1 MYIRS
6 NGNVGIGQTN
16 PQVKLEVSGQVRADD
31 DFQHKGT
38 GGYYLYNSSM
48 GFRGALYDNGSVTSI
63 YGDGNGSTP
72 VININSDSVG
82 IGTTSPTQKLE
93 VDGNINANEL
103 HLNDTNTIVKEG
115 NANSV
120 KIQTNSGYVDIGPQ
134 NTGFSHFNTDRGRF
148 YFNKGADFDGD
159 IRAYSNPTTKI
170 EESTGHIFELGE
182 RVATQDFVE
191 NASGYWK
198 QIKTGSTTI
207 TSGTTATSITVD
219 ETLLNQGGQD
229 QLVIAFELNTNGVA
243 NTTSEVHIVKLENS
257 SSSAGGILFN
267 ASASNA
273 SIQVGSI
280 RVYRGLASTQLTFSY
295 SYKFTNGS
303 SSEIADT
310 VYVGRVWKLV
320 GVEGV

>member
-1 MYIRS
+1 VLEIADTS
-6 NGNVGIGQTN
+6 NQEERFAITTAGN
-16 PQVKLEVSGQVRADD
+16 
-31 DFQHKGT
+31 
-38 GGYYLYNSSM
+38 
-48 GFRGALYDNGSVTSI
+48 
-63 YGDGNGSTP
+63 
-72 VININSDSVG
+72 VG

-93 VDGNINANEL
+93 VNGNINGNEL
-103 HLNDTNTIVKEG
+103 HLNDTNTIIKEG

-134 NTGFSHFNTDRGRF
+134 NTGFSHFSTDRGRF

-170 EESTGHIFELGE
+170 EESTGYIFELGE

-207 TSGTTATSITVD
+207 TSGTSATSITVD

-229 QLVIAFELNTNGVA
+229 QLVIAFELNTSSVTS
-243 NTTSEVHIVKLENS
+243 TTSEVHIVKLENS